1 MFEIAEGCVVRM
13 AAGNS
18 KTNSKKK
25 TESAGAGNKKS
36 TKKASTTVQQN
47 EKEYRRQEREARRER
62 SHLEEPVR
70 IEIIMTITALVS
82 VLLILSYVNLCGVVG
97 TVINQLLF
105 GLMGVF
111 TYVFPFVLF
120 FFVAFYLSNRSNRVA
135 KQKLLAGLAFLFL
148 LTGLIQLISGID
160 ANRKFFD
167 YYIYCS
173 ENKCG
178 GGVFG
183 AAIAMPLAK
192 LFGTVATAVIIAAL
206 MIVFLLNTLQSS
218 YQKSLL
224 NFYLLWR
231 IHIQERQPNKIHY
244 LLKRNLLFV
253 TLP

>member
-1 MFEIAEGCVVRM
+1 MSLVMLEVAEGCVIRM

-25 TESAGAGNKKS
+25 TDAAGANTKKS
-36 TKKASTTVQQN
+36 TRKTSTTTRQP
-47 EKEYRRQEREARRER
+47 EKEHRRQESLERRER
-62 SHLEEPVR
+62 SRLEEPVR

-97 TVINQLLF
+97 AVINQLLF

-111 TYVFPFVLF
+111 TYVFPVVLF

-135 KQKLLAGLAFLFL
+135 KQKLLSGLAFLFL

-160 ANRKFFD
+160 ENRKFFD
-167 YYIYCS
+167 YYIHCS

-178 GGVFG
+178 GGIFG
-183 AAIAMPLAK
+183 AAIAVPLAK

-206 MIVFLLNTLQSS
+206 MIVFLL
-218 YQKSLL
+218 LL
-224 NFYLLWR
+224 TG
-231 IHIQERQPNKIHY
+231 KA
-244 LLKRNLLFV
+244 LFRAIRRSWQQRRE
-253 TLP
+253 